1 MSSSADFE
9 SSRVSADSRAGLI
22 YLAKLAEQAE
32 RFDDMKVRLV
42 LFLSL
47 PPSLFVLLSLLL
59 LSFAAIMPNHFCC
72 AQRVVVVVPFSSP
85 PPNRTPA

>member
-1 MSSSADFE
+1 MSSSSGFE

-47 PPSLFVLLSLLL
+47 PHLSLCSSLFSCCLLL
-59 LSFAAIMPNHFCC
+59 
-72 AQRVVVVVPFSSP
+72 R
-85 PPNRTPA
+85 